1 MAKGVWYCCK
11 KTEYNNKSIHSRYAS
26 LLAGKKTA
34 HKSKGVKG
42 ITLKKKS
49 VEKINDF
56 GMGLMCRSRDLI
68 SGCVSVD
75 DYETLNEISH
85 GSFGIVY
92 RARDTKTG
100 EIVAIK
106 EEFDGLCFSSLREI
120 DILKSLHH
128 PSIVEFK
135 QVAVDDYDGV
145 YVVMEYVE
153 NDLHEYL
160 KRPLFSS
167 TSLSEVKRLMKEL
180 LEGVKYLHQNRVMH
194 RDLKPSNILIN
205 SKGELKICDFGM
217 SRQFGS
223 IYSPRVVTLWY
234 RAPELLLGM
243 KTYSFAIDMWS
254 VGCIMA
260 ELLSKQVLFR
270 GESEIDQLHQIYRV
284 LGTPNETV
292 WPGYSKLPGSRAN
305 FVRQPYNNLLCNKLF
320 LAAILSDF
328 GYDLLE
334 KLLSYDPEKRITAED
349 ALRHGWFDE

>member
-1 MAKGVWYCCK
+1 MNVARLRLQTTIDMYQRGEK
-11 KTEYNNKSIHSRYAS
+11 
-26 LLAGKKTA
+26 A

-49 VEKINDF
+49 VENINDF

-68 SGCVSVD
+68 SGCVNID
-75 DYETLNEISH
+75 DYENLNEISH

-92 RARDTKTG
+92 RARDRKTG

-153 NDLHEYL
+153 NDLHEYM

-167 TSLSEVKRLMKEL
+167 SLIEIKRLMKEL

-194 RDLKPSNILIN
+194 RDLKPSNILIS

-223 IYSPRVVTLWY
+223 VYSPRVVTLWY
-234 RAPELLLGM
+234 RAPELLLGT
-243 KTYSFAIDMWS
+243 KTYSSAIDMWS

-260 ELLSKQVLFR
+260 ELLAKQVLFK
-270 GESEIDQLHQIYRV
+270 GESEIEQLHQIYRV
-284 LGTPNETV
+284 LGTPNEAV
-292 WPGYSKLPGSRAN
+292 WPGFSNLPGSTAN
-305 FVRQPYNNLLCNKLF
+305 FVRQPYNPLRNKLF
-320 LAAILSDF
+320 PAAILSDF
-328 GYDLLE
+328 GFDLLE
-334 KLLSYDPEKRITAED
+334 KLLCYDPEKRITAED
-349 ALRHGWFDE
+349 ALRHGWFNEL